1 MKFLTYVGLIALF
14 LINTAIAADI
24 SVGIKEAKPFSYQED
39 GEWKGISVDLI
50 DQLSK
55 KNNFTY
61 NFVHFKDLPSLLE
74 NTKNNNVN
82 LSIAAISLTYER
94 EKSVD
99 FSHKYFTTS
108 LGILSNDKNSLA
120 ENVLWM
126 VERVFV
132 IVIGFVC
139 ALYVVG
145 FIMDKVDG
153 DDNIKSPV
161 DGAWWALVTFT
172 TTGYGDLVPKT
183 NKGKLVASVW
193 MVASLFLLSAFTG
206 YLASAMTVKKL
217 TESPATLADLYTAK
231 VAVVKGSTAQL
242 KLSGLGIKH
251 HAVRNLEEALNKFN
265 AGNVD
270 VVVHDDAMLKYAA
283 SSIDGV
289 SVWSIENSTEDYAI
303 ALPPNSPLTK
313 GINLGI
319 LKILASPEWK
329 AIQLKHNVL

>member
-1 MKFLTYVGLIALF
+1 MAISNYTVPNNFENVTTLKEMLAVPNATTGGYTYIGLMVMMQVIIMIAL
-14 LINTAIAADI
+14 I
-24 SVGIKEAKPFSYQED
+24 PFGFE
-39 GEWKGISVDLI
+39 V
-50 DQLSK
+50 
-55 KNNFTY
+55 
-61 NFVHFKDLPSLLE
+61 
-74 NTKNNNVN
+74 
-82 LSIAAISLTYER
+82 A
-94 EKSVD
+94 
-99 FSHKYFTTS
+99 
-108 LGILSNDKNSLA
+108 ILSSA
-120 ENVLWM
+120 
-126 VERVFV
+126 
-132 IVIGFVC
+132 
-139 ALYVVG
+139 
-145 FIMDKVDG
+145 FI
-153 DDNIKSPV
+153 
-161 DGAWWALVTFT
+161 A
-172 TTGYGDLVPKT
+172 
-183 NKGKLVASVW
+183 